1 MGRLTP
7 AEVAR
12 YDRDGYVEFEQPV
25 FPQADFERLRA
36 IFEEHLASG
45 ENLDCPHFRD
55 DRLLEFLLSDP
66 ILDLVEPVV
75 GPDIGLWASGFICKA
90 PHTGKATPWHED
102 SAYWNGRVDTMVG
115 ICTVWLAIDPAFP
128 ENGAMGV
135 IPGTH
140 HGGGF
145 SDYYAV
151 DMVDAIFDQE
161 IIGVDDSQA
170 VFFNLQPNECSL
182 HEARIIHGSG
192 PNKSDQRRAGYTMR
206 YFPTTSRVIPEKNP
220 GFKVWLARGI
230 DRAGN
235 TYENA

>member
-1 MGRLTP
+1 MGRLSP
-7 AEVAR
+7 EEVEQ
-12 YDRDGYVEFEQPV
+12 YERDGYVEFKQPV
-25 FPQADFERLRA
+25 FTPSEFDRLRS

-55 DRLLEFLLSDP
+55 ARLLEFLLSDSV
-66 ILDLVEPVV
+66 LDLVEPVV
-75 GPDIGLWASGFICKA
+75 GPNIGLWASGFICKA
-90 PHTGKATPWHED
+90 PQAGKATPWHED
-102 SAYWNGRVDTMVG
+102 SAYWAGRVDTMVG

-128 ENGAMGV
+128 ANGSMGV
-135 IPGTH
+135 LPGTH
-140 HGGGF
+140 KEGGF

-170 VFFNLQPNECSL
+170 VYFHLEPNECSL

-192 PNKSDQRRAGYTMR
+192 PNTSEYRRAGYTMR
-206 YFPTTSRVIPEKNP
+206 YFPTTSRVIPEKNV
-220 GFKVWLARGI
+220 GFRIWLARGS
-230 DRAGN
+230 DQAGN